1 MLSLNIPK
9 KINIVVKEDFLLIE
23 GPLGIK
29 KKKKSKNIQLFFDK
43 DSHKLFLL
51 NNDLKEKHFYLSI
64 INKLILGVLKGFC
77 VKLNIVGV
85 GYKAVV
91 ENNFLNLKLGFCHS
105 VLYEIPSGITVK
117 VLNQKL
123 LTLAIIGNDFQKI
136 NQVAAEIRTLKP
148 VEPYKGKGIKYQQ
161 EIVKKKEGKKTN
173 V

>member
-43 DSHKLFLL
+43 DSHKLWLL
-51 NNDLKEKHFYLSI
+51 NTDLKEKHFYLSI

-91 ENNFLNLKLGFCHS
+91 ENNILNLKLGFCHN
-105 VLYEIPSGITVK
+105 VLYEIPSGITIK

-123 LTLAIIGNDFQKI
+123 LTIAIIGNDFQKI
-136 NQVAAEIRTLKP
+136 NQVAAEIRALKP

-161 EIVKKKEGKKTN
+161 EVVKKKEGKKTN